1 MKQLLFF
8 FVTLFPV
15 LPLIPKM
22 VQSICSHLI
31 TFIKLLEA
39 AKNLDLGGSVY
50 AFVDVDGDL
59 SRLMKE
65 ARDLI
70 TIFKDDVPERATD
83 TPGTLIFEGI
93 LDVLGLGG
101 IQAFGLSSHQDGEVF
116 RNKTFIKLER
126 TSGTISHNGWRTS
139 SICLLAVGTS
149 GD

>member
-15 LPLIPKM
+15 LPLIPQDGS
-22 VQSICSHLI
+22 VN
-31 TFIKLLEA
+31 LLPPDKRSSNFFEV

-70 TIFKDDVPERATD
+70 TIFKDDVPESVQ
-83 TPGTLIFEGI
+83 PILGNLNFEGI

-116 RNKTFIKLER
+116 RNKTFIKLEE
-126 TSGTISHNGWRTS
+126 GPQDYF
-139 SICLLAVGTS
+139 A
-149 GD
+149 